1 MGGQTTPVVPKEPT
15 VFDIP
20 PATFWGKNVKDQ
32 WTIYRRSNGE
42 QIAAAA
48 DLRKAIVAAYKA
60 LGEQPATSEG
70 GAS

>member
-1 MGGQTTPVVPKEPT
+1 MMSKQTTPVVPKEPT

-20 PATFWGKNVKDQ
+20 PGTFWGKNVKDQ

-42 QIAAAA
+42 QIAAAS
-48 DLRKAIVAAYKA
+48 DLRKAIVAAYKV

-70 GAS
+70 GA